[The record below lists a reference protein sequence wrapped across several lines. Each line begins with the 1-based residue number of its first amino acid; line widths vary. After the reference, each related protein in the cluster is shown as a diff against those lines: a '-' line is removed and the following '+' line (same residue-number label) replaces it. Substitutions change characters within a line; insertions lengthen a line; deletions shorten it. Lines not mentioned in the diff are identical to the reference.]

1 MRKWKVVSHKPAIED
16 DKEKESKAFSTCL
29 FQVALQI
36 RFLKSA
42 ISHWH
47 SFIRE
52 ATALIATGQQNEVGA
67 TGDQARAGKSA
78 SMVVILLN
86 STSTVLGKGE
96 KRNDVLHSSGF
107 QIGFLVLKC
116 FEPTAA
122 KSFNS
127 RRGRRTHANRLDAQ
141 EVGLA
146 LPKPGLAFGLA
157 TLLRIW
163 SLLFLQLVV

>member
-1 MRKWKVVSHKPAIED
+1 M
-16 DKEKESKAFSTCL
+16 
-29 FQVALQI
+29 
-36 RFLKSA
+36 
-42 ISHWH
+42 
-47 SFIRE
+47 
-52 ATALIATGQQNEVGA
+52 GA
-67 TGDQARAGKSA
+67 NGDQARAGKSA

-122 KSFNS
+122 KFFNS

-146 LPKPGLAFGLA
+146 LPKPGYFAENLVSIVILAACCVRTFPTYTGAGMCPKNMIIPASQTTIGAPPKGLSVA
-157 TLLRIW
+157 SRRR
-163 SLLFLQLVV
+163 VHG

>member
-1 MRKWKVVSHKPAIED
+1 
-16 DKEKESKAFSTCL
+16 
-29 FQVALQI
+29 
-36 RFLKSA
+36 
-42 ISHWH
+42 
-47 SFIRE
+47 
-52 ATALIATGQQNEVGA
+52 
-67 TGDQARAGKSA
+67 
-78 SMVVILLN
+78 MV
-86 STSTVLGKGE
+86 GKGE
-96 KRNDVLHSSGF
+96 KRNHVLHSSGF

-116 FEPTAA
+116 FETTA